1 MKIRFDHIN
10 MSVLNLAE
18 SIAFYQKVFGMEVLE
33 RGSKPT
39 HDWAIIGRDDT
50 MLAMNEFPDG
60 GRVDGKFSGTALEH
74 FGIRVDDEQQWR
86 NIVEKYNLELFYGGI
101 NEYPLSRSWYI
112 RDPSGHTIEVSYSQ
126 TPSLTFP
133 PLQA

>member
-18 SIAFYQKVFGMEVLE
+18 SIDWYQRVFGMEVLK

-50 MLAMNEFPDG
+50 MVAMNEFPNG
-60 GRVDGKFSGTALEH
+60 GRVDGLFSGTALEH
-74 FGIRVDDEQQWR
+74 IGIRVDDEAAWR
-86 NIVEKYNLELFYGGI
+86 KIVEDNNLELFYGGV
-101 NEYPLSRSWYI
+101 NEYAHSRSWYV
-112 RDPSGHTIEVSYSQ
+112 RDPSGHTIEVSYSD
-126 TPSLTFP
+126 TPTLTFP